1 MHSVFRC
8 IIYFFLSSVLGIIL
22 CVPFGDERIYS
33 NIIIREE
40 RRREEERE
48 EEEDNISHLHFV
60 ISSSSSYSPVKN
72 SNFFDIANFF
82 NKKNDLMMMMGI
94 GEEEK
99 LFYWYK
105 KYLSKNEWKKRM
117 EKLWTIESSWIV
129 NCLCFCSVFSFNYS
143 QKYFIVLCKPFVQNH
158 HGSAGCPPQYVLW
171 GRSRRT

>member
-8 IIYFFLSSVLGIIL
+8 IIYLFFSFFCSWYNTMYLLVMNGSIPTSSS
-22 CVPFGDERIYS
+22 EK
-33 NIIIREE
+33 
-40 RRREEERE
+40 REEEREE

-158 HGSAGCPPQYVLW
+158 PGSAGCPPQYVLW